1 MILTVLLY
9 ILALAPGRLPP
20 KTSSR
25 LWTTAYADRGLHAKD
40 CRIPENSLAAFSAA
54 AAAGYGIELDLQLT
68 ADGEVVV
75 FHDDNLLRLCG
86 IDRAVADCTWQELQQ
101 FNLCESREKIPL
113 FSEVLTLV
121 NGRVPLLVELKTGSN
136 NKQLCQ
142 KTAQLLDNYQGLFCI
157 ESFHPGIVLWFK
169 KNRPQIVR
177 GQLSAGWRRFE
188 MLPKLVALLL
198 SSLLTNIAARPH
210 FVAYHHEDAPHQLK
224 LMLYKLLGGKL
235 LAWTVTA
242 AEQIPDNFD
251 TFIFEYFLP
260 PRPDYQQGQV
270 S

>member
-25 LWTTAYADRGLHAKD
+25 LWTTAYAHRGLHTKD

-136 NKQLCQ
+136 NKQLC
-142 KTAQLLDNYQGLFCI
+142 KRRHSCWIIIKAFLYRI
-157 ESFHPGIVLWFK
+157 ISSGIVLWFK
-169 KNRPQIVR
+169 KNHTNSP
-177 GQLSAGWRRFE
+177 GA
-188 MLPKLVALLL
+188 ALGRLEAL
-198 SSLLTNIAARPH
+198 
-210 FVAYHHEDAPHQLK
+210 
-224 LMLYKLLGGKL
+224 
-235 LAWTVTA
+235 
-242 AEQIPDNFD
+242 
-251 TFIFEYFLP
+251 
-260 PRPDYQQGQV
+260 
-270 S
+270 

>member
-25 LWTTAYADRGLHAKD
+25 LWTTAYAHRGLHTKD

-101 FNLCESREKIPL
+101 FNLLSQGKRSPCLAKCL
-113 FSEVLTLV
+113 
-121 NGRVPLLVELKTGSN
+121 PLLTDGAAAGRTE
-136 NKQLCQ
+136 
-142 KTAQLLDNYQGLFCI
+142 
-157 ESFHPGIVLWFK
+157 
-169 KNRPQIVR
+169 NRSIINSCAKD
-177 GQLSAGWRRFE
+177 G
-188 MLPKLVALLL
+188 
-198 SSLLTNIAARPH
+198 
-210 FVAYHHEDAPHQLK
+210 
-224 LMLYKLLGGKL
+224 
-235 LAWTVTA
+235 TA
-242 AEQIPDNFD
+242 A
-251 TFIFEYFLP
+251 
-260 PRPDYQQGQV
+260 G
-270 S
+270 